1 MFEACISLA
10 GAVRYDQVSRARIKH
25 DREVLRLR
33 TAHMDLPEICSL
45 VCHNSAI
52 LFDWDV
58 LLDKT
63 DGMQV
68 IGGWLCQSLC
78 GIFLVLLC

>member
-1 MFEACISLA
+1 MFEACVSLA
-10 GAVRYDQVSRARIKH
+10 GTVGYDQVSRARIKH

-33 TAHMDLPEICSL
+33 TAHMHLPEVRSL

-52 LFDWDV
+52 LFNGDV

-68 IGGWLCQSLC
+68 IGRWLCQSLC
-78 GIFLVLLC
+78 RIFLILLC